1 MIVVL
6 DTNVIFSA
14 IISPSGTSGKIDD
27 AWRLARFKVVTSD
40 FQLNELQRVS
50 RYPKMKSILT
60 PADVGAVVN
69 DLLRTTVLRNLN
81 LDFETDD
88 PDDTFLLSM
97 SVAGQADYLVTG
109 DKRAG
114 LLRRKHIGKTNIV
127 SPTMFVF
134 CLSI

>member
-14 IISPSGTSGKIDD
+14 IISPSGTAGKIYD
-27 AWRLARFKVVTSD
+27 AWRLCRFKVVTSD

-50 RYPKMKSILT
+50 RYAKMKGILT

-69 DLLRTTVLRNLN
+69 DLLRTTVLTNLN

-88 PDDTFLLSM
+88 PDDAFLLSM
-97 SVAGQADYLVTG
+97 SVVGQAGYLVTG

-114 LLRRKHIGKTNIV
+114 LLR
-127 SPTMFVF
+127 
-134 CLSI
+134 